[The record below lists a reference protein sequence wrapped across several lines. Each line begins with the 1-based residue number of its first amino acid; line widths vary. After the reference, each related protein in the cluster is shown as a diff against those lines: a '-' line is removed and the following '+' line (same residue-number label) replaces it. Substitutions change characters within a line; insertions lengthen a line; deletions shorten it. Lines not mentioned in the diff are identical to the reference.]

1 MSAVRAHTRETVA
14 AIIEA
19 RMGSSRLPGKVLLP
33 AAGRPML
40 EHLVRRVKATPSIDK
55 VVIATTTNAAD
66 EPLAELAARLGILS
80 FRGSE
85 PDVMERVLGAAR
97 FAGADIIAG
106 VTGDCPLIDPQLVEQ
121 TLRLFQINDCDYA
134 SNGATA
140 GNARTFPEGTGVQV
154 YRLKT
159 LEHSAAM
166 TVDAQDHEHVTLHMR
181 RNPALFRHV
190 YLPAPPDQHWPEL
203 HLSLDEEPDYRFLRA
218 IIEHFDAFNPLF
230 SCRDLVAWLKTQ
242 PELVKLNKGVRVREA
257 G

>member
-1 MSAVRAHTRETVA
+1 MNADRETVV

-40 EHLVRRVKATPSIDK
+40 EHLVRRLKAAPSIDK
-55 VVIATTTNAAD
+55 VVIATTVSPAD
-66 EPLAELAARLGILS
+66 EPLAALAERLGILS

-97 FAGADIIAG
+97 FAGADIITG
-106 VTGDCPLIDPQLVEQ
+106 ITGDCPLIDPQLVEQ
-121 TLRLFQINDCDYA
+121 TLRLFQLNDCDYA
-134 SNGATA
+134 TNGVTS
-140 GNARTFPEGTGVQV
+140 GRIRTFPEGLGVQV

-159 LEHSAAM
+159 LERSAAM
-166 TVDAQDHEHVTLHMR
+166 TADAQDHEHVTLHMR
-181 RNPALFRHV
+181 RNPGLFRHL

-203 HLSLDEEPDYRFLRA
+203 HLSLDEEPDYRLLKA
-218 IIEHFDAFNPLF
+218 VIEHFDASNPLF

-242 PELVKLNKGVRVREA
+242 PDLVKLNKGVRVKEI